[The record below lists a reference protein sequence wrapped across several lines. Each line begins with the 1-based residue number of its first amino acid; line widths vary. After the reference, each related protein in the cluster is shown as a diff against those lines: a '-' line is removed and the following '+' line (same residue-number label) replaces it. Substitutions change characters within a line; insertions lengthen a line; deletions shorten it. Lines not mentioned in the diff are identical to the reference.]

1 MTEEIPDIFK
11 EFYKRHDL
19 ISFRTS
25 WHQQHLLE
33 RVLDLQGFISSISD
47 NLEDERIDYDKSSYP
62 LGFFEVEQPTRIRY
76 VKIIFIFTILER
88 RARALCKLI
97 FELKKTEKTIDD
109 YKGSFTNRLKSYIK
123 EYLLI
128 DFDQWTDWNDIIK
141 LQKIRDCII
150 HCGGQ
155 VIESRDKEYIQKLI
169 KDGEDFDISK
179 PGYLYINQSFSGKI
193 ENTVID
199 FICTV
204 LEVLYNA
211 LREVQKKQK

>member
-1 MTEEIPDIFK
+1 MAEEIPDIFK

-25 WHQQHLLE
+25 WHQQHLIE
-33 RVLDLQGFISSISD
+33 RVLDLQGFMSSISD
-47 NLEDERIDYDKSSYP
+47 NLEDERIDYSKASYP

-76 VKIIFIFTILER
+76 VKIIFMFTILER

-97 FELKKTEKTIDD
+97 YELKNTDKTIDD

-128 DFDQWTDWNDIIK
+128 NFDQWTDWNDIIK
-141 LQKIRDCII
+141 FQKIRDCII

-155 VIESRDKEYIQKLI
+155 VSESRDKEYIQKLT
-169 KDGEDFDISK
+169 KDEVDFDISQ
-179 PGYLYINQSFSGKI
+179 PGYLYINQSYSGKI
-193 ENTVID
+193 ESTVID
-199 FICTV
+199 FISTV
-204 LEVLYNA
+204 LEELYDA
-211 LREVQKKQK
+211 LRKVQNRQK